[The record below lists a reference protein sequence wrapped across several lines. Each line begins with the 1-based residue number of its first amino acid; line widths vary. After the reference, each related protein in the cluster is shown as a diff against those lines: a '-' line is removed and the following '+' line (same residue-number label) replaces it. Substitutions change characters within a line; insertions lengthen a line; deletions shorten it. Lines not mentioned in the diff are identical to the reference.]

1 MDPIFPLSSLPP
13 IAQKCVTCD
22 AYIDRMCWISCKHNR
37 YFNALSKCL
46 CLYSYDTGS
55 NQYGYSDICLTNVNV
70 NVNVNASSTTSSNA
84 TDTINTNVTN
94 SSVLLTSTIVPK

>member
-13 IAQKCVTCD
+13 IPQKCVTCD
-22 AYIDRMCWISCKHNR
+22 AYIDRMCWINCKHNR

-70 NVNVNASSTTSSNA
+70 NANASSTTSSNA
-84 TDTINTNVTN
+84 TDAINTNVTN
-94 SSVLLTSTIVPK
+94 SSALLTSTIVPK